1 VAAAGARGACED
13 PVLSLPQRPPDTI
26 GVSTVDSKE
35 KSLLAAQAALD
46 KKASDLIV
54 FEVGGLTT
62 VADYFIICSAES
74 HRQVRAIRDH
84 IDAMLSK
91 QGCRLFSTE
100 GEETSRWILMD
111 YSDLI
116 IHIFKDD
123 VRSFYA
129 LERLWGDA
137 PRLEVPLDA
146 AVLPSGLPQPAKRLK
161 PPIRRRKA
169 ARK

>member
-1 VAAAGARGACED
+1 M
-13 PVLSLPQRPPDTI
+13 
-26 GVSTVDSKE
+26 
-35 KSLLAAQAALD
+35 D

-84 IDAMLSK
+84 IEDALSK
-91 QGCRLFSTE
+91 HGCHLFSAE
-100 GEETSRWILMD
+100 GEETGRWILMD

-137 PRLEVPLDA
+137 PRLDLPLDA
-146 AVLPSGLPQPAKRLK
+146 EALPPGLPQPAKRLDVSSPK
-161 PPIRRRKA
+161 RLGAAVRRRKA

>member
-1 VAAAGARGACED
+1 M
-13 PVLSLPQRPPDTI
+13 
-26 GVSTVDSKE
+26 
-35 KSLLAAQAALD
+35 D

-62 VADYFIICSAES
+62 VADYFLVCSAES

-84 IDAMLSK
+84 VEEALSK
-91 QGCRLFSTE
+91 QGCRPYSTE

-111 YSDLI
+111 YSDLV

-123 VRSFYA
+123 VRPFYA

-137 PRLEVPLDA
+137 PRLDLEAP
-146 AVLPSGLPQPAKRLK
+146 PHGLPHPAKRPK
-161 PPIRRRKA
+161 AVIRRRKA
-169 ARK
+169 ARE

>member
-1 VAAAGARGACED
+1 M
-13 PVLSLPQRPPDTI
+13 
-26 GVSTVDSKE
+26 
-35 KSLLAAQAALD
+35 D
-46 KKASDLIV
+46 KKASDLVV

-84 IDAMLSK
+84 IEDALSK
-91 QGCRLFSTE
+91 HGCHLFSAE

-137 PRLEVPLDA
+137 PRLEAPLDA
-146 AVLPSGLPQPAKRLK
+146 AALPSGMPKPAKRLDVSSPK
-161 PPIRRRKA
+161 RVSATVRRRKS

>member
-1 VAAAGARGACED
+1 M
-13 PVLSLPQRPPDTI
+13 
-26 GVSTVDSKE
+26 
-35 KSLLAAQAALD
+35 D
-46 KKASDLIV
+46 KKASDLIL

-74 HRQVRAIRDH
+74 QRQVRAIRDH
-84 IDAMLSK
+84 IEETLSK
-91 QGCRLFSTE
+91 HGCHLYSTE
-100 GEETSRWILMD
+100 GEETCRWILMD
-111 YSDLI
+111 FSDLI

-137 PRLEVPLDA
+137 PRLDLPLDA
-146 AVLPSGLPQPAKRLK
+146 RPDAKVALPSGLPQPAKRLSTAV
-161 PPIRRRKA
+161 RRRKA

>member
-1 VAAAGARGACED
+1 M
-13 PVLSLPQRPPDTI
+13 
-26 GVSTVDSKE
+26 
-35 KSLLAAQAALD
+35 D
-46 KKASDLIV
+46 KKASDLVV
-54 FEVGGLTT
+54 FEVGGLTP

-84 IDAMLSK
+84 VDATLLK
-91 QGCRLFSTE
+91 HGCRLFSTE
-100 GEETSRWILMD
+100 GEETGRWILMD

-123 VRSFYA
+123 VRPFYA

-146 AVLPSGLPQPAKRLK
+146 AVLPPGLPQPVKRLDVSSPK
-161 PPIRRRKA
+161 RQSATVRRRKS

>member
-1 VAAAGARGACED
+1 M
-13 PVLSLPQRPPDTI
+13 
-26 GVSTVDSKE
+26 
-35 KSLLAAQAALD
+35 D

-84 IDAMLSK
+84 IEDALSK
-91 QGCRLFSTE
+91 HGCHLFSAE
-100 GEETSRWILMD
+100 GEETGRWILMD

-137 PRLEVPLDA
+137 PRLDLPLDA
-146 AVLPSGLPQPAKRLK
+146 EALPPGLPQPAKRLGAAV
-161 PPIRRRKA
+161 RRRKA

>member
-1 VAAAGARGACED
+1 M
-13 PVLSLPQRPPDTI
+13 

-35 KSLLAAQAALD
+35 KSLLAAKAALD

-84 IDAMLSK
+84 IEDALSK
-91 QGCRLFSTE
+91 HGCHLFSAE
-100 GEETSRWILMD
+100 GEETGRWILMD

-137 PRLEVPLDA
+137 PRLDLPLDA
-146 AVLPSGLPQPAKRLK
+146 EALPPGLPQPAKRLGAAV
-161 PPIRRRKA
+161 RRRKA

>member
-1 VAAAGARGACED
+1 
-13 PVLSLPQRPPDTI
+13 
-26 GVSTVDSKE
+26 
-35 KSLLAAQAALD
+35 LD

-62 VADYFIICSAES
+62 VADYFIVCSAES

-84 IDAMLSK
+84 IDATLSK
-91 QGCRLFSTE
+91 QGCRLYSTE
-100 GEETSRWILMD
+100 GEETGRWILMD

-116 IHIFKDD
+116 VHIFKDD
-123 VRSFYA
+123 VRPFYA

-137 PRLEVPLDA
+137 PRLEVASDA
-146 AVLPSGLPQPAKRLK
+146 AAVPSGLPQPAKRVSAAV
-161 PPIRRRKA
+161 RRRKS